1 MFSHR
6 PIPERRRGGP
16 PPSGASTGVGP
27 PPARSAPSGARVS
40 PFARAPESRPA
51 FDLAA
56 RGRRDI
62 DRRGPAARRA
72 VGRRYPGE
80 LPDRDAEAGTGSP
93 LRGARPAPGP
103 ARRRSRRQP
112 RRHRRAGAWP
122 LPSQPVA
129 VLARDRF
136 ADRARA
142 PTVRLRTP
150 TDPGRRDGGA
160 SRPYRAAPRSDLASL
175 SSPLPRESTR

>member
-1 MFSHR
+1 RIAKVQVAGSRGTPAISFHTSTSER
-6 PIPERRRGGP
+6 PHGGI
-16 PPSGASTGVGP
+16 PPSWASTSVAA
-27 PPARSAPSGARVS
+27 PPARSDPSGARVS

-103 ARRRSRRQP
+103 AP
-112 RRHRRAGAWP
+112 
-122 LPSQPVA
+122 
-129 VLARDRF
+129 
-136 ADRARA
+136 
-142 PTVRLRTP
+142 
-150 TDPGRRDGGA
+150 
-160 SRPYRAAPRSDLASL
+160 
-175 SSPLPRESTR
+175 